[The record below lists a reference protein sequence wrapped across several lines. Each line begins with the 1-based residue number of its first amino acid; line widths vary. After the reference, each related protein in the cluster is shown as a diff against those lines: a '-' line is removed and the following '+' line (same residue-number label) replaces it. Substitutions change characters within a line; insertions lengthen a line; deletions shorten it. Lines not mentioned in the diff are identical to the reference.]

1 MRGSR
6 KLKTA
11 TFGRAFR
18 RGKADYESGFVF
30 NATTDTVTS
39 LVDTVF
45 NGDATAALT
54 SLKGG

>member
-1 MRGSR
+1 VDRFEIAAWAP
-6 KLKTA
+6 LIVLIVVI
-11 TFGRAFR
+11 
-18 RGKADYESGFVF
+18 GFYPNVVF